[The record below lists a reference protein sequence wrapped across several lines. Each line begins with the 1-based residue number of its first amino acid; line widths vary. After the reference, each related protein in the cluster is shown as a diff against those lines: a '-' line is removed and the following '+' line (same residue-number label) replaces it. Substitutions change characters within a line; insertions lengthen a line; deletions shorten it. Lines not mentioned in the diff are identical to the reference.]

1 MVTFLFVA
9 ALAILVF
16 LCFTGPGGVI
26 GAPSSLNRSP
36 RRQHFLGS
44 FFAERTTRGEDQ

>member
-16 LCFTGPGGVI
+16 LCFTGPDGVI
-26 GAPSSLNRSP
+26 GP
-36 RRQHFLGS
+36 RHRH
-44 FFAERTTRGEDQ
+44 